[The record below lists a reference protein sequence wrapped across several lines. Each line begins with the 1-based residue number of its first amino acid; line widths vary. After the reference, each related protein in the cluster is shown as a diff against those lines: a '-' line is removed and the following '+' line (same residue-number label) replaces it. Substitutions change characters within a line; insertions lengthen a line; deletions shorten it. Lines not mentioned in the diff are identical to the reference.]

1 MLYFRGMKE
10 FELVGKD
17 GITVRATTRAGLVT
31 ASAQGLMAAAGSRVS
46 DNLDEPKLERTF
58 SVSAADFNALLVQ
71 LLTLAAKSSV
81 DNKEAYEDVRF
92 TLITDKKAEGALV
105 GRPAKGF
112 RTPVATV
119 TLTADVAKNEGGEWE
134 TTIAVRH

>member
-10 FELVGKD
+10 FDLIGDD
-17 GITVRATTRAGLVT
+17 GVKVRATTRAGLVT
-31 ASAQGLMAAAGSRVS
+31 AAVQGLMAAAGTRVS
-46 DNLDEPKLERTF
+46 DSLDEPKLERTF
-58 SVSAADFNALLVQ
+58 SVSAADFNALLTQ
-71 LLTLAAKSSV
+71 LLTTAAKSSV

-112 RTPVATV
+112 RMPVAS
-119 TLTADVAKNEGGEWE
+119 LKLSADVAKNEGGEWE
-134 TTIAVRH
+134 TTIAVTH

>member
-10 FELVGKD
+10 FELVGND
-17 GITVRATTRAGLVT
+17 GVTVRATTRAGLVT
-31 ASAQGLMAAAGSRVS
+31 ASVQGLMAAAGSRVS
-46 DNLDEPKLERTF
+46 DSLDEPKLERSF
-58 SVSAADFNALLVQ
+58 SVSAADFNALLAQ
-71 LLTLAAKSSV
+71 LLTMAAKASV

-112 RTPVATV
+112 RAPVSTV
-119 TLTADVAKNEGGEWE
+119 RLTADVAKNEGGEWE
-134 TTIAVRH
+134 TTIAVSR